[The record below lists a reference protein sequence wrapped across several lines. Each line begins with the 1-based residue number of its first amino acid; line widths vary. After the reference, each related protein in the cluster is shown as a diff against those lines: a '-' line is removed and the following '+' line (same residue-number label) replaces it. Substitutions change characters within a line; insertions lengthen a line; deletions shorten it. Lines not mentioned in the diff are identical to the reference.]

1 MLVAH
6 LLASRRDRSDL
17 LCRELDSLYRVRRRG
32 DHAPAH
38 DLHEVR
44 AALELLSGRL
54 EHLRDAVGGTA
65 EGLRVPRTAARA
77 ASGRSEV
84 SVAPFTECERVV
96 MM

>member
-1 MLVAH
+1 MLVTH
-6 LLASRRDRSDL
+6 LLASRRDCPDL
-17 LCRELDSLYRVRRRG
+17 LRRELDGLYRVRRRG
-32 DHAPAH
+32 DPAATH
-38 DLHEVR
+38 DLDEVR
-44 AALELLSGRL
+44 AALELFPGRL

-84 SVAPFTECERVV
+84 SVASCTESERVV